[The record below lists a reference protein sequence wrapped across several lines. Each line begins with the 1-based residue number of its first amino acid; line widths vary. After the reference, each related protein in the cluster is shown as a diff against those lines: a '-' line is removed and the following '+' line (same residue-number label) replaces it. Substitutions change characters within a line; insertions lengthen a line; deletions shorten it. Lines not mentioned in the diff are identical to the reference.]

1 MQMKG
6 PAKGMTKNEYAYE
19 AIKSMIMDGELQ
31 ADELVSE
38 SALADKLGVSRTPI
52 REALRMLS
60 RDGFIEVGGQGA
72 HVKRITVKEAY
83 DLSEIRVEIEAI
95 ALKTAVYKVPKSS
108 IQALMARWEALLGA
122 VREGGPRERTLKQ
135 IVALDTATH
144 MLLIRYC
151 DNCVIPQLYENVLL
165 KVQWFQRMIS
175 SLVNNDERTIQYH
188 LELLRRVL
196 AQDSAGASDIIRR
209 HVYDSLNSIAKR
221 RLDAGVSGKDMPA
234 W

>member
-1 MQMKG
+1 MRD

-19 AIKSMIMDGELQ
+19 AIKSMIMGGELR

-95 ALKTAVYKVPKSS
+95 ALKTAVYKVPQSS
-108 IQALMARWEALLGA
+108 IQALMARWEALLA
-122 VREGGPRERTLKQ
+122 TVREGGQPRARTLKQ

-144 MLLIRYC
+144 MLIIRHC
-151 DNCVIPQLYENVLL
+151 DNSVIPRLYENVLL
-165 KVQWFQRMIS
+165 KVQGFQRMVS
-175 SLVNNDERTIQYH
+175 SLANNDERTIQYH
-188 LELLRRVL
+188 LELLRRVME
-196 AQDSAGASDIIRR
+196 QDSEGASDIIRR
-209 HVYDSLNSIAKR
+209 HVYDSLNSIAQR
-221 RLDAGVSGKDMPA
+221 RLDAGLGGKDLPA